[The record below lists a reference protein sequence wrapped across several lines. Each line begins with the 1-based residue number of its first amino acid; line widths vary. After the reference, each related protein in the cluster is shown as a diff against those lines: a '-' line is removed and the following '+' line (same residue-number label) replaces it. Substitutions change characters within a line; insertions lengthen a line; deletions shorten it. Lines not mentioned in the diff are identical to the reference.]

1 MNYRTKERK
10 INDAAE
16 KVRQAAAKVAVEH
29 HKVEAAGERL
39 YEAKNAHNNELKIYR
54 ALVETIARADALIEG
69 RSEGRRHLLAE
80 QKKAGA
86 K

>member
-10 INDAAE
+10 IAEAAE
-16 KVRQAAAKVAVEH
+16 NVRQAAAKIAVKQH
-29 HKVEAAGERL
+29 ILEAASEHL
-39 YEAKNAHNNELKIYR
+39 YAAKNEHNNELKVYR
-54 ALVETIARADALIEG
+54 VLVERLAWADAIAEG
-69 RSEGRRHLLAE
+69 RSEGRRALLAE

>member
-10 INDAAE
+10 IAEAAE
-16 KVRQAAAKVAVEH
+16 NVRQAAAKVAVKH
-29 HKVEAAGERL
+29 HIVEAAGEHL
-39 YEAKNAHNNELKIYR
+39 YAAKNEHNNELKIYR
-54 ALVETIARADALIEG
+54 ALVERLVRAEAIAEG
-69 RSEGRRHLLAE
+69 RSEGRRALLAE